1 MKMFR
6 TKEEAK
12 KELQEKILI
21 LDSNYKLALVGQDI
35 IEIKTSIKL
44 DQ

>member
-1 MKMFR
+1 MFR

-21 LDSNYKLALVGQDI
+21 LDSNYKLAL
-35 IEIKTSIKL
+35 KNLKNSITY
-44 DQ
+44 Q